1 MLYLMLKC
9 FAVFMFTLT
18 EDRSTVAALGLTS
31 GSGAGAGAGAGSAFF
46 AGSGFLT
53 SFLGAMV

>member
-1 MLYLMLKC
+1 MLKS
-9 FAVFMFTLT
+9 FAVFMSTLT
-18 EDRSTVAALGLTS
+18 EDRSTAAALGLAS
-31 GSGAGAGAGAGSAFF
+31 GSGAGAGAGSAFF